1 MRMHFPCER
10 LRATLEDRT
19 KLSGTNFEWPKAS
32 PEGVRYRDV
41 PNNSLL
47 TTYEAIFETLIY

>member
-1 MRMHFPCER
+1 MRMHFPHER
-10 LRATLEDRT
+10 LRAVLEGRT

-41 PNNSLL
+41 PNNSPLRA
-47 TTYEAIFETLIY
+47 YEAKFETPID